1 MVLFMH
7 EQNIISSET
16 QFYDVAHERTIICW
30 QLFAGHV
37 VGFQPMKRKK
47 NLHQIIIVI
56 PNSAQC

>member
-16 QFYDVAHERTIICW
+16 QFYDVVHKRTIICW

-37 VGFQPMKRKK
+37 VGFRPMKRKK
-47 NLHQIIIVI
+47 NLHQMIIVI
-56 PNSAQC
+56 PNGAQC